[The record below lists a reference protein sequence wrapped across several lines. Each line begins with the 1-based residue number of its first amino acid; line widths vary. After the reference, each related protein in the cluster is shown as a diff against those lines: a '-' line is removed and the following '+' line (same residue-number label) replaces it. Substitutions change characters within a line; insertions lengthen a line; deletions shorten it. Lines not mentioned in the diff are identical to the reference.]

1 MIHELRDRGY
11 QIVGIAGSSMGAL
24 VGGLQ
29 AAERLDEFA
38 DWARSLTQRAILR
51 LLDPSITAAGV
62 LRAEKILDA
71 VRDILGASTI
81 EQLSIPYTAVAT
93 DLLAGKSV
101 WLQRGPVDEA
111 IRASIAIPG
120 VIAPHV
126 VDGRLLADGGI
137 LDPLPMAPISA
148 VNADLTI
155 AVSLSGS
162 EIVGDAEPEPRPTTE
177 WLNRMLSSTSALF
190 DTAAA
195 RSLLDRP
202 TARAVLNRF
211 GVGDP
216 ESDIEAEADEEPD
229 VPKLGGFE
237 VMNRTI
243 DIAQAALARHTL
255 AAYPPDLLIEVPRSA
270 CRGLEFHR
278 AAEVIDI
285 GRALAAHALDTLDT
299 THPTRRH
306 PAEPEGISHGTSDFT
321 RRRGA
326 GSTVATARCARYAL
340 ERLRGLVRSP
350 VDVYPA
356 EPTALAIDNNVAIPT
371 RDGTV
376 LRVNVYRPPD
386 GGPFAV
392 LLCAH
397 PYGKDNL
404 PTKKKRGR
412 GYSVSIQ
419 YQVLRQPTR
428 LRFSDLT
435 GWEAPD
441 PVWWTEHGFAVV
453 NCDLRG
459 AGQIRWSRLIAVR
472 SGRRGCLRRYRVGGA
487 PTVVHRRGGHAR
499 CLLSCHL
506 AVESAALRPPHLAA
520 IVPWEGFTD
529 AYRDFARTGGIRETG
544 FLTIWS
550 RDLGSAG

>member
-1 MIHELRDRGY
+1 MADSENVPEPHSGQLDPHRARDAPRPRVALALGSGGARGYAHIGVIHELHDRGY

-71 VRDILGASTI
+71 VREILGAATI
-81 EQLSIPYTAVAT
+81 EQLPIPYTAVAT

-120 VIAPHV
+120 VITPHV
-126 VDGRLLADGGI
+126 IDGRLLADGGI

-162 EIVGDAEPEPRPTTE
+162 EAIGGAEPEPRPTTE

-190 DTAAA
+190 D
-195 RSLLDRP
+195 SP

-211 GVGDP
+211 GASIPDASEASEGSADTADSVILPDF
-216 ESDIEAEADEEPD
+216 EAE
-229 VPKLGGFE
+229 VPKLGSFE

-285 GRALAAHALDTLDT
+285 GRALAARALDN
-299 THPTRRH
+299 
-306 PAEPEGISHGTSDFT
+306 
-321 RRRGA
+321 
-326 GSTVATARCARYAL
+326 
-340 ERLRGLVRSP
+340 
-350 VDVYPA
+350 VD
-356 EPTALAIDNNVAIPT
+356 
-371 RDGTV
+371 
-376 LRVNVYRPPD
+376 
-386 GGPFAV
+386 
-392 LLCAH
+392 
-397 PYGKDNL
+397 
-404 PTKKKRGR
+404 
-412 GYSVSIQ
+412 
-419 YQVLRQPTR
+419 
-428 LRFSDLT
+428 
-435 GWEAPD
+435 
-441 PVWWTEHGFAVV
+441 
-453 NCDLRG
+453 
-459 AGQIRWSRLIAVR
+459 
-472 SGRRGCLRRYRVGGA
+472 
-487 PTVVHRRGGHAR
+487 
-499 CLLSCHL
+499 
-506 AVESAALRPPHLAA
+506 PPHVAPPA
-520 IVPWEGFTD
+520 IEN
-529 AYRDFARTGGIRETG
+529 
-544 FLTIWS
+544 
-550 RDLGSAG
+550 

>member
-1 MIHELRDRGY
+1 MADSDALPAPGSAQLDAHRTGDSSRPRVALALGSGGARGYAHIGVIYELRDRGY

-38 DWARSLTQRAILR
+38 DWAQSLTQRAILR

-71 VRDILGASTI
+71 VRDILGAATI
-81 EQLSIPYTAVAT
+81 EQLPIPYTAVAT

-137 LDPLPMAPISA
+137 LDPLPMAPIAA

-162 EIVGDAEPEPRPTTE
+162 ETGGSREPEPRPSTE
-177 WLNRMLSSTSALF
+177 WLNRMLSSTSAL
-190 DTAAA
+190 
-195 RSLLDRP
+195 LDWP

-211 GVGDP
+211 GASIPEVG
-216 ESDIEAEADEEPD
+216 ETAAEMAENADDEPD

-285 GRALAAHALDTLDT
+285 GRMLAARALDTID
-299 THPTRRH
+299 PPQAAS
-306 PAEPEGISHGTSDFT
+306 PAIE
-321 RRRGA
+321 
-326 GSTVATARCARYAL
+326 
-340 ERLRGLVRSP
+340 
-350 VDVYPA
+350 
-356 EPTALAIDNNVAIPT
+356 N
-371 RDGTV
+371 
-376 LRVNVYRPPD
+376 
-386 GGPFAV
+386 
-392 LLCAH
+392 
-397 PYGKDNL
+397 
-404 PTKKKRGR
+404 
-412 GYSVSIQ
+412 
-419 YQVLRQPTR
+419 
-428 LRFSDLT
+428 
-435 GWEAPD
+435 
-441 PVWWTEHGFAVV
+441 
-453 NCDLRG
+453 
-459 AGQIRWSRLIAVR
+459 
-472 SGRRGCLRRYRVGGA
+472 
-487 PTVVHRRGGHAR
+487 
-499 CLLSCHL
+499 
-506 AVESAALRPPHLAA
+506 
-520 IVPWEGFTD
+520 
-529 AYRDFARTGGIRETG
+529 
-544 FLTIWS
+544 
-550 RDLGSAG
+550 

>member
-1 MIHELRDRGY
+1 MVDRDSSRPRVALALGSGGARGYAHIGVIHELHDRGY

-71 VRDILGASTI
+71 VRDILGAATI

-137 LDPLPMAPISA
+137 LDPLPMAPIAA

-155 AVSLSGS
+155 AVSLCGS
-162 EIVGDAEPEPRPTTE
+162 DAGRNPEPEPRPTTE
-177 WLNRMLSSTSALF
+177 WLNRMLRSTSAMF

-211 GVGDP
+211 GASIPEAAEDSQVPGDLEVP
-216 ESDIEAEADEEPD
+216 ESDTEPNADEEPD

-270 CRGLEFHR
+270 CRSLEFHR
-278 AAEVIDI
+278 AAEVIDV
-285 GRALAAHALDTLDT
+285 GRALAAHALDTLDS
-299 THPTRRH
+299 
-306 PAEPEGISHGTSDFT
+306 A
-321 RRRGA
+321 
-326 GSTVATARCARYAL
+326 
-340 ERLRGLVRSP
+340 
-350 VDVYPA
+350 
-356 EPTALAIDNNVAIPT
+356 
-371 RDGTV
+371 
-376 LRVNVYRPPD
+376 PPD
-386 GGPFAV
+386 IGGT
-392 LLCAH
+392 L
-397 PYGKDNL
+397 
-404 PTKKKRGR
+404 
-412 GYSVSIQ
+412 
-419 YQVLRQPTR
+419 
-428 LRFSDLT
+428 
-435 GWEAPD
+435 
-441 PVWWTEHGFAVV
+441 
-453 NCDLRG
+453 
-459 AGQIRWSRLIAVR
+459 
-472 SGRRGCLRRYRVGGA
+472 
-487 PTVVHRRGGHAR
+487 
-499 CLLSCHL
+499 
-506 AVESAALRPPHLAA
+506 
-520 IVPWEGFTD
+520 
-529 AYRDFARTGGIRETG
+529 
-544 FLTIWS
+544 
-550 RDLGSAG
+550 

>member
-1 MIHELRDRGY
+1 MADSGAPRADDSSRPRVALALGSGGARGYAHIGVIHELRDREY

-29 AAERLDEFA
+29 AAGRLDEFA

-51 LLDPSITAAGV
+51 LLDPSISAAGV

-71 VRDILGASTI
+71 VRDILGAATI
-81 EQLSIPYTAVAT
+81 EQLPIPYTAVAT

-162 EIVGDAEPEPRPTTE
+162 ETGRPEHEAEPEPRPTTE

-211 GVGDP
+211 GSSISGGADP
-216 ESDIEAEADEEPD
+216 DIEPDPDEEPAEPD

-285 GRALAAHALDTLDT
+285 GRTLAAHALDTLDADP
-299 THPTRRH
+299 PTPSERR
-306 PAEPEGISHGTSDFT
+306 D
-321 RRRGA
+321 
-326 GSTVATARCARYAL
+326 
-340 ERLRGLVRSP
+340 
-350 VDVYPA
+350 
-356 EPTALAIDNNVAIPT
+356 
-371 RDGTV
+371 
-376 LRVNVYRPPD
+376 
-386 GGPFAV
+386 
-392 LLCAH
+392 
-397 PYGKDNL
+397 
-404 PTKKKRGR
+404 
-412 GYSVSIQ
+412 
-419 YQVLRQPTR
+419 
-428 LRFSDLT
+428 
-435 GWEAPD
+435 
-441 PVWWTEHGFAVV
+441 
-453 NCDLRG
+453 
-459 AGQIRWSRLIAVR
+459 
-472 SGRRGCLRRYRVGGA
+472 
-487 PTVVHRRGGHAR
+487 
-499 CLLSCHL
+499 
-506 AVESAALRPPHLAA
+506 
-520 IVPWEGFTD
+520 
-529 AYRDFARTGGIRETG
+529 
-544 FLTIWS
+544 
-550 RDLGSAG
+550 